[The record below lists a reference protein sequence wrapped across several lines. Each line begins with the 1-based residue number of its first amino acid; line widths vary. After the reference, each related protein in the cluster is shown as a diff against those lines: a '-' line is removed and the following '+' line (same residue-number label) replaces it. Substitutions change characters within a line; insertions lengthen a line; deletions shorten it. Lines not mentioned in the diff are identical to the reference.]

1 MNTVRLLV
9 GALALLVVP
18 SAVVAL
24 EIGPDTPWCA
34 AAQSLPAGD
43 ELVLRPGE
51 YAGPCGIRRGGTAE
65 HPLVIRAADPARRPH
80 IVYTGTD
87 ANVVDIWADHVTL
100 RGLRFGPTVG
110 YVDAVRIK
118 AHRGITVEDCEF
130 NEIAALTIVANHTN
144 VAGLTVR
151 GNVVRDSRATAF
163 YFGCHDGAQCELTDV
178 LVEGNVIIRA
188 GTHAEGVGYGLQLKL
203 NTTGIVRDNVI
214 VETKGPG
221 IMVYGS
227 RRPDRTTVVERNFVA
242 GSRQSSAI
250 VVGGGPAVVRNN
262 VAGASSEAGIGLED
276 YNVRGLLR
284 DVVVVGNTVYDGGR
298 AGIAV
303 PETARGVVIANN
315 AVHARAA
322 ALPEPRDGLTLLGN
336 VDCSADAGLC
346 FTDPG
351 ARDFSPG
358 PLLRGAGVAPPEPW
372 VPTDDYA
379 GRPRPTPPSA
389 GALEGAAG
397 PIPLDA
403 KVRR

>member
-1 MNTVRLLV
+1 MKLLLA
-9 GALALLVVP
+9 ALALLVAP
-18 SAVVAL
+18 SAVTAL

-34 AAQSLPAGD
+34 AIQSLPAGE

-65 HPLVIRAADPARRPH
+65 HPFVIRAADPARRPH

-118 AHRGITVEDCEF
+118 AYRGITVEDCEF
-130 NEIAALTIVANHTN
+130 NEIAALAIVANHTSL
-144 VAGLTVR
+144 AGLTVR

-163 YFGCHDGAQCELTDV
+163 YFGCHDGEQCVLTDV
-178 LVEGNVIIRA
+178 LVEGNTIIRA

-203 NTTGIVRDNVI
+203 NTVGIVRDNVI
-214 VETKGPG
+214 VDTKGPG

-227 RRPDRTTVVERNFVA
+227 RRPDRPSVVERNFVM
-242 GSRQSSAI
+242 GSRESSAI

-262 VAGASSEAGIGLED
+262 VTGASTEAGIGLED
-276 YNVRGLLR
+276 YKGRGLLR

-303 PETARGVVIANN
+303 AETARGVVLADN
-315 AVHARAA
+315 AVNARAA
-322 ALPEPRDGLTLLGN
+322 ALPEPRDGLRLLGN
-336 VDCSADAGLC
+336 VVCPAEAGAC
-346 FTDPG
+346 FADPG

-358 PLLRGAGVAPPEPW
+358 PLLRGSGVALPEPW
-372 VPTDDYA
+372 VLTEDYA
-379 GRPRPTPPSA
+379 GRRRPTPPSA
-389 GALEGAAG
+389 GAVEGAVG
-397 PIPLDA
+397 PIPLGPEG
-403 KVRR
+403 RR